1 MYDYCK
7 DQIISTH
14 YCRKSVKGSQTYF
27 EGEHIHICGKVA
39 CNHCKSKWGNAE
51 DCMNRCKEHANV
63 WQYRLALQWSNDIYY
78 WHFLKVL
85 RLLLKKTSLCNCYQ
99 VLRPYVEFYL
109 YILFGRL
116 PHRTLGIVGIL
127 IWLSTISMKKKK
139 IEKCPVEFIENFS
152 SYLFII
158 T

>member
-1 MYDYCK
+1 MEGTKNKGQYKSAQRMTMYDYCK

-63 WQYRLALQWSNDIYY
+63 
-78 WHFLKVL
+78 
-85 RLLLKKTSLCNCYQ
+85 
-99 VLRPYVEFYL
+99 
-109 YILFGRL
+109 
-116 PHRTLGIVGIL
+116 
-127 IWLSTISMKKKK
+127 
-139 IEKCPVEFIENFS
+139 
-152 SYLFII
+152 
-158 T
+158 